1 MNVRTLTFAVVKSKR
16 ISTVK
21 SDTQFIRA
29 LFREVALS
37 PRVIQA
43 LRESMLRIIVDSV
56 KPATQ
61 AYLETRHCMKL
72 I

>member
-1 MNVRTLTFAVVKSKR
+1 MDVRGLTFAVVKSKR

-29 LFREVALS
+29 LSREVALS

-61 AYLETRHCMKL
+61 VYLETRHCMKL